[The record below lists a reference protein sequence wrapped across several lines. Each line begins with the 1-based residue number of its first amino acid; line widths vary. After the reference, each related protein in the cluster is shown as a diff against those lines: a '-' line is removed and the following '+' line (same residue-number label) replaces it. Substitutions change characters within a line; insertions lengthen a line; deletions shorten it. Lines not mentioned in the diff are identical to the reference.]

1 MTPALTQTKRERADA
16 VWSQVMAYY
25 GYTRAAL
32 CGHDKH
38 IPIAEAR
45 QCLMTLLYYWAGLT
59 ATETGHEVNRD
70 HSTVIHGHTL
80 TMRRLGDQASAEA
93 AYPLLYEAV
102 GHILAPCVW
111 TPPARPF
118 ILHYD
123 AAIAVLTARRAA
135 VVGQER
141 AAWRVDA
148 SVEAETQQERTK
160 RQRERTRRA
169 EMEARFWRAQARR
182 VESVGRYA

>member
-1 MTPALTQTKRERADA
+1 MTVIALTETKRQRADA
-16 VWSQVMAYY
+16 VWDAALVYY
-25 GYTRAAL
+25 GYTREEL
-32 CGHDKH
+32 CRPDRH

-59 ATETGHEVNRD
+59 ATETGHEVNRN

-80 TMRRLGDQASAEA
+80 TMRRLGDQA
-93 AYPLLYEAV
+93 AYPALYEAV
-102 GHILAPCVW
+102 GHILAPCGW
-111 TPPARPF
+111 TPPERSF
-118 ILHYD
+118 IPHYD

-141 AAWRVDA
+141 AAGWRGR
-148 SVEAETQQERTK
+148 ERQEERTR

-182 VESVGRYA
+182 AESAGRGAV